1 MTDVLILIKIINGFS
16 TGLLDVARRTYTEI
30 VDDIT
35 GESRYEVSNVVFSQR
50 TVEKFPQIL
59 RLVQRH
65 FFRSL
70 NRFIIYCP
78 RWRRRTVA
86 SKSSR
91 VYEQNSS
98 TASASPFFLFC
109 FLFVFCFF
117 CFFVFFFF
125 FWGGGSGGSIRIQI
139 FQPNLFQSHLPLSK
153 SYSHHLNS

>member
-65 FFRSL
+65 FFCSL

-109 FLFVFCFF
+109 FLFVFV
-117 CFFVFFFF
+117 FVF
-125 FWGGGSGGSIRIQI
+125 FWGGGRGSGGSIRIQI

>member
-98 TASASPFFLFC
+98 TASASPFFC
-109 FLFVFCFF
+109 FVFCL
-117 CFFVFFFF
+117 FVCFF
-125 FWGGGSGGSIRIQI
+125 FWGGGGVRREYTNPNFPAKPFSIPPPVVQI
-139 FQPNLFQSHLPLSK
+139 LFSPS
-153 SYSHHLNS
+153 

>member
-109 FLFVFCFF
+109 FLFVCLFF
-117 CFFVFFFF
+117 L
-125 FWGGGSGGSIRIQI
+125 GGGVRREYTNPNFPAKPFSIPPPVVQI
-139 FQPNLFQSHLPLSK
+139 LFSPS
-153 SYSHHLNS
+153 

>member
-98 TASASPFFLFC
+98 TASASTFFLFC
-109 FLFVFCFF
+109 FLFVCL
-117 CFFVFFFF
+117 FVCFFFF
-125 FWGGGSGGSIRIQI
+125 GGGGVRREYTNPNFPAKPFSIPPPVVQI
-139 FQPNLFQSHLPLSK
+139 LFSPS
-153 SYSHHLNS
+153 

>member
-109 FLFVFCFF
+109 FLFVFFLF
-117 CFFVFFFF
+117 FFVFFL
-125 FWGGGSGGSIRIQI
+125 GGGGRREYTNPNFPAKPFSIPPPVVQI
-139 FQPNLFQSHLPLSK
+139 LFSPS
-153 SYSHHLNS
+153 